1 MIRPIALAASLLL
14 LTGCSP
20 NVTWRKEPPLSQK
33 AGRDSDVQL
42 LSLDTKEGLQVLPDG
57 IAANERFEL
66 VATPPN
72 QIIGVMDISGR
83 ALRYGSGDAIEESIR
98 DEAARHGGNLV
109 AYSAPGHV
117 AWVIHLAPAPP
128 VAPKTIDEREA
139 ELTAAHPDY
148 ARTQSWDLALPA
160 IPKMVFT
167 SQVNRCYA
175 VAITAAP
182 ETSWSPETR
191 KRLGLE
197 LARKE
202 RDPILDRTSWIAQDL
217 SRTSRTFFQETH
229 CASKSQEI
237 SIAFRWSTEDGTQ
250 KVGAGPARL
259 LLYERAPQ
267 PGEIAALEKKALD
280 DGEDYRRRMCSGC
293 WRMAAKSCAVPRAIC
308 NPYLLCL
315 RDSMLTADYCK

>member
-1 MIRPIALAASLLL
+1 MTRPLALAASLLL
-14 LTGCSP
+14 LTGCYP

-72 QIIGVMDISGR
+72 QIIGVMDISGQ
-83 ALRYGSGDAIEESIR
+83 ALRYRSGDDIEESIR

-109 AYSAPGHV
+109 AYSTPGHV

-139 ELTAAHPDY
+139 ELTSAHPDY
-148 ARTQSWDLALPA
+148 TRTQSWNFDLSAAPA
-160 IPKMVFT
+160 MQFQ
-167 SQVNRCYA
+167 SRVNACYA
-175 VAITAAP
+175 IAIAAAP
-182 ETSWSPETR
+182 EASWSAGTR
-191 KRLGLE
+191 TRLGLE

-202 RDPILDRTSWIAQDL
+202 RDPILDSRTWIAQDL
-217 SRTSRTFFQETH
+217 SHTSRTFFQETH
-229 CASKSQEI
+229 CASKAQAI
-237 SIAFRWSTEDGTQ
+237 SIGFRWSTEDGTQ

-259 LLYERAPQ
+259 LLYEREPK

-280 DGEDYRRRMCSGC
+280 EGEDYRRRMCSGC
-293 WRMAAKSCAVPRAIC
+293 WQRAAKSCAVPRAIC